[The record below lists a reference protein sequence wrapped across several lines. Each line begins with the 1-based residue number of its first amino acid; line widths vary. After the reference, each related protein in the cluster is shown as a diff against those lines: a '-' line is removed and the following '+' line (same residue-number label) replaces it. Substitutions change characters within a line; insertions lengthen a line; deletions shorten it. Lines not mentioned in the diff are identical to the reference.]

1 MKRYST
7 IQAVGSDATIVE
19 YSIPMKKFG
28 KSLTDKSHFVPI
40 ADAVAGLTAGNR
52 AHIDDGRSYDFADGN
67 DDGRSFANRK
77 RSRDIAE
84 VFQEKLKG
92 EQALNTSI
100 SEARAREASKKA
112 TKKAYDEIMA
122 STVSSVNSSV
132 NSSADTKGQ

>member
-7 IQAVGSDATIVE
+7 IQTVGSEVTIIE
-19 YSIPMKKFG
+19 YNIPVKKFG

-52 AHIDDGRSYDFADGN
+52 AHVDDGRFYDFADGK

-84 VFQEKLKG
+84 VFQDKLKG
-92 EQALNTSI
+92 EQALNASI
-100 SEARAREASKKA
+100 TEAHAREASKQA
-112 TKKAYDEIMA
+112 SKKAYDEIMS
-122 STVSSVNSSV
+122 STGSLADSPANSS
-132 NSSADTKGQ
+132 GE

>member
-7 IQAVGSDATIVE
+7 IQAVGSDATIIE
-19 YSIPMKKFG
+19 YTIPVKKFG

-52 AHIDDGRSYDFADGN
+52 AHVDDARSYDFADGK

-84 VFQEKLKG
+84 VFQDKLKG
-92 EQALNTSI
+92 EQALNASI
-100 SEARAREASKKA
+100 SEAHAREASKNA
-112 TKKAYDEIMA
+112 TKKAYEEIMS
-122 STVSSVNSSV
+122 STGSSTNTSANSS
-132 NSSADTKGQ
+132 GE

>member
-7 IQAVGSDATIVE
+7 IQTVGSEATIVE
-19 YSIPMKKFG
+19 YTIPLKKFG

-40 ADAVAGLTAGNR
+40 ADAVSALTSGNR
-52 AHIDDGRSYDFADGN
+52 AHIDDGRSYDFADGK

-84 VFQEKLKG
+84 VFQDKLKG
-92 EQALNTSI
+92 EQALNASI
-100 SEARAREASKKA
+100 SESKAREASKQA

-122 STVSSVNSSV
+122 STDSSGNSST
-132 NSSADTKGQ
+132 NSSGQ

>member
-19 YSIPMKKFG
+19 YTIPVKKFG

-52 AHIDDGRSYDFADGN
+52 AHLDDARSYDFADGK

-84 VFQEKLKG
+84 VFQEKVQG
-92 EQALNTSI
+92 ENALQASVA
-100 SEARAREASKKA
+100 EARAREASKQA
-112 TKKAYDEIMA
+112 SKKAYDEIMA
-122 STVSSVNSSV
+122 SSG
-132 NSSADTKGQ
+132 SSADTSTNASGE

>member
-7 IQAVGSDATIVE
+7 IQTVGSEATIIE
-19 YSIPMKKFG
+19 YSIPIKKFG

-40 ADAVAGLTAGNR
+40 ADAVASLTASNR
-52 AHIDDGRSYDFADGN
+52 AHIDDGRSYDFADGK

-84 VFQEKLKG
+84 VFQDKLKG
-92 EQALNTSI
+92 EQALNASI
-100 SEARAREASKKA
+100 SEAHSREASRQA

-122 STVSSVNSSV
+122 STG
-132 NSSADTKGQ
+132 SSADTSVNNSGK

>member
-7 IQAVGSDATIVE
+7 IQTVGSEATIVD
-19 YSIPMKKFG
+19 YTIPLKKFG

-52 AHIDDGRSYDFADGN
+52 AHIDDARSYDFADGK

-84 VFQEKLKG
+84 VFQDKLKG
-92 EQALNTSI
+92 EQALNASI
-100 SEARAREASKKA
+100 SEARAREASRKA
-112 TKKAYDEIMA
+112 TKKAYDEMM
-122 STVSSVNSSV
+122 SSSANSST
-132 NSSADTKGQ
+132 NSTGE

>member
-7 IQAVGSDATIVE
+7 IQTVGSEATIVE
-19 YSIPMKKFG
+19 YTIPLKKFG

-40 ADAVAGLTAGNR
+40 AEAVAGLTAGNR
-52 AHIDDGRSYDFADGN
+52 AHIDDGNSYDFADGK

-92 EQALNTSI
+92 EQALNASI
-100 SEARAREASKKA
+100 SEARAREASKQA

-122 STVSSVNSSV
+122 STGSPANPSSNTS
-132 NSSADTKGQ
+132 GE